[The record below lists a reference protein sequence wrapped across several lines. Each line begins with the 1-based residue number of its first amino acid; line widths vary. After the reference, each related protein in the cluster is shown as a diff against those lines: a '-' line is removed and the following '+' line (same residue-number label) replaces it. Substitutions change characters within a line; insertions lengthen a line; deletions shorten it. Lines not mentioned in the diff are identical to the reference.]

1 MFKATVNQRQIIGMR
16 AQSAKISKNY
26 KCLILQQW
34 WNYVNIE
41 KWST

>member
-26 KCLILQQW
+26 KCYNNDGI
-34 WNYVNIE
+34 
-41 KWST
+41 T